1 MDSINYLYFIIIGF
15 LFPSNFI
22 GVIILVISLDIF
34 EQCTK
39 TGTYSIEFL
48 QKLIL
53 QYKHKEKIMELV
65 SYFVAYYVGHYIRNK
80 FPL

>member
-53 QYKHKEKIMELV
+53 QYKHKEKIIELV